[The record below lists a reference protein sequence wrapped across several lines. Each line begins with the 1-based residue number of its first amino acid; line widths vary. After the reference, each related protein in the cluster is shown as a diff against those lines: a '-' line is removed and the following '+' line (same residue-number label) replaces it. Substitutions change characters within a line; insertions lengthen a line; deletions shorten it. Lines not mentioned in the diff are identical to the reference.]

1 MYLQSILRFPLSS
14 RCNSISFLRITGAKD
29 WDRITSAATYSA
41 TPPREWPFSNTSWQS
56 QTLPFCTFG
65 WQLPKLLVQSDV
77 LPLLLMGFISEKM
90 KPWIQPVWILLHRSC
105 VWNGVTKPVTESKNK
120 SYLWTLVR
128 SLTTHMFSL
137 YLLQPVSAVSS
148 LFAMHL
154 WLWEFLCRNLP
165 QLKISVTSLLGIL
178 LKIKIYLTISVF
190 LHHGWC
196 CEMC

>member
-1 MYLQSILRFPLSS
+1 MLKTGTELPQLQPTQLHLPG
-14 RCNSISFLRITGAKD
+14 ND
-29 WDRITSAATYSA
+29 HSA
-41 TPPREWPFSNTSWQS
+41 TLPDKAKLFPSAPLDDSFQNCLCS
-56 QTLPFCTFG
+56 QTYYLYFS
-65 WQLPKLLVQSDV
+65 WASSVK
-77 LPLLLMGFISEKM
+77 KM

-128 SLTTHMFSL
+128 SLTTHVFSL
-137 YLLQPVSAVSS
+137 HLLQPVSAVSS